1 MLRKK
6 FDRYLNKEN
15 ENFSV
20 LHHELNKLII
30 SKGALDK
37 RNRGVEDVETIKIEI
52 LISQFK

>member
-37 RNRGVEDVETIKIEI
+37 RNRGIEEVETIKIEI
-52 LISQFK
+52 LIS